1 MTGKREA
8 ETLFECFCD
17 TNQSSWQTVP
27 IGQTRTP
34 DYLVALSGE
43 AVYVEVKQLDAD
55 EAFRTPSGVS
65 SRTVGSHVR
74 QKITDSRKQIQA
86 EAKAGSPGILLIYN
100 NLDPMQLFGTE
111 THDFISAMYGEM
123 AVRLKGNKIKDSFY
137 GRNSSLREGHN
148 TSFSAVGHLRDSTTG
163 PTVRLYENVF
173 ARNPLDFASLPS
185 CIEVV
190 RIEVVESA
198 A

>member
-1 MTGKREA
+1 MTGKPEA
-8 ETLFECFCD
+8 EVLFECFCD
-17 TNQSSWQTVP
+17 TNRISWERVP
-27 IGQTRTP
+27 VGETRTP
-34 DYLVALSGE
+34 DYLVSLGGK
-43 AVYVEVKQLDAD
+43 AVYVEMKQLDAD
-55 EAFRTPSGVS
+55 EAFRAPSGVS

-86 EAKAGSPGILLIYN
+86 GARAGNPGILLIYN

-111 THDFISAMYGEM
+111 THDFITAMYGEM
-123 AVRLKGNKIKDSFY
+123 TLRLKGNEIKDSFY
-137 GRNSSLREGHN
+137 GRNSLLREEHN
-148 TSFSAVGHLRDSTTG
+148 SSFSAVGQLRTSATG

-173 ARNPLDFASLPS
+173 ARNPLDFPSLPA

-190 RIEVVESA
+190 RTEVVESA